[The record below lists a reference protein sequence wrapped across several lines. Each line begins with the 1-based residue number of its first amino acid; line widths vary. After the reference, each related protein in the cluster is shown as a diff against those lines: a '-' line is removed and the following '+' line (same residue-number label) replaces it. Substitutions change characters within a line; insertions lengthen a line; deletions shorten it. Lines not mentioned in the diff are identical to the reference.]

1 VNRVK
6 QRVAKRGTTAARS
19 AKLSVALPPGP
30 ILRLDY
36 ARNAALVAR
45 ELLGHRLGVFR
56 DGAWT
61 CGTIVETEAY
71 LGPQDLAAHSSK
83 GLTPRTA
90 IMFGSAGRAYVY
102 LVYGLHHCFNVVTGG
117 GAAVLVRALELPGVS
132 ARSGPGKLTKLL
144 GISRE
149 HTGRALDGPPI
160 ALFEGSP
167 VPAAAISSGP
177 RIGVDYAG
185 PYWAGRKLRYWVT
198 DHHSLSRK

>member
-1 VNRVK
+1 VSG
-6 QRVAKRGTTAARS
+6 Q
-19 AKLSVALPPGP
+19 LQPGR

-36 ARNAALVAR
+36 ARDASQVAR
-45 ELLGHRLGVFR
+45 DLLGHRLGVFR
-56 DGAWT
+56 DGAWR

-71 LGPQDLAAHSSK
+71 LGPRDLAAHSSK

-90 IMFGSAGRAYVY
+90 VMFGPPGRAYVY

-132 ARSGPGKLTKLL
+132 TRSGPGKLTKVL

-149 HTGRALDGPPI
+149 HTGQALDGPPI
-160 ALFEGSP
+160 ALFEG
-167 VPAAAISSGP
+167 VAVRAAHISSGP

-185 PYWAGRKLRYWVT
+185 PYWAGRKLRFWVT
-198 DHHSLSRK
+198 DHPSLSRK